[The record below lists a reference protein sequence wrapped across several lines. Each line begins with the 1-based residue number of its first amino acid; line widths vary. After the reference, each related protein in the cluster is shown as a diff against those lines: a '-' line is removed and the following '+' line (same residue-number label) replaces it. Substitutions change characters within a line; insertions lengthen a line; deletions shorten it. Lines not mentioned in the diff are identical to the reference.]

1 MTTHIINRMAVEVE
15 GSGEA
20 VVMLHGLGGTSNT
33 FSAIM
38 PVFSRY
44 QTIRIDLP
52 GAGRSNLVEGSISIA
67 SLVAAVERVLSH
79 LNISKAHFVGHSMG
93 TIVAAHLAANTKV
106 SSGNS
111 LAVSASQ
118 LVRSLLLFGPLL
130 CPPEPARPNIKARA
144 AKARSEGLVGMQVIA
159 DALVQS
165 STSAESKRS
174 RLASIAFVRETLM
187 RQCPNGYARNCEALA
202 EAEAADTSQ
211 IACPTLLVTGDEDVV
226 APPQAVRQMSE
237 KIANSRYEVLRGC
250 GHWTP
255 IEMPIECS
263 QLASQFYSQRFAP

>member
-38 PVFSRY
+38 PAFSRY

-52 GAGRSNLVEGSISIA
+52 GAGRSNLVEGPISIA
-67 SLVAAVERVLSH
+67 SLVAAVERVLINLEVSR
-79 LNISKAHFVGHSMG
+79 AHFVGHSMG
-93 TIVAAHLAANTKV
+93 TIVATHLAASPAANTNQAPPSSV
-106 SSGNS
+106 SRF
-111 LAVSASQ
+111 
-118 LVRSLLLFGPLL
+118 VRSLLLFGPLL
-130 CPPEPARPNIKARA
+130 CPPEPARPNITARA
-144 AKARSEGLVGMQVIA
+144 AKVRAEGSSGMQAVA
-159 DALVQS
+159 DALVQG

-174 RLASIAFVRETLM
+174 RLASIAFVRESLM
-187 RQCPNGYARNCEALA
+187 RQCPDGYARNCEALA
-202 EAEAADTSQ
+202 EAQAADTSH
-211 IACPTLLVTGDEDVV
+211 ITCPTLLITGDEDAV

-237 KIANSRYEVLRGC
+237 KIANSRYEILRGC

-255 IEMPIECS
+255 IEMPIECT
-263 QLASQFYSQRFAP
+263 QLASQFYSQRFAS